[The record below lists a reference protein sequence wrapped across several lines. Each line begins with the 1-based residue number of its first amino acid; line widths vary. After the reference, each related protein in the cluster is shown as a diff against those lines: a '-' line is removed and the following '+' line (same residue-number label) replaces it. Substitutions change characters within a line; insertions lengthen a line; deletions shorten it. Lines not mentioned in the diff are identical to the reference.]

1 MKFAAKMI
9 LMLLLFPC
17 AGVAQE
23 ALPVFVS
30 ILPQKYFA
38 EKIGGEFVQVSV
50 MVAPGAGPHT
60 YEPKPAQMA
69 ELSKA
74 RVYFAAGVPFEST
87 WLARFAASNPAM
99 RIISTQEG
107 IEKIPMIS
115 HHHEE
120 DREKH
125 GHHHDEHEGIR
136 DPHIWLSP
144 PLVMVQARNILMALR
159 SADPAHATVYENRY
173 KDFVREIADLDM
185 EIFRILGEK
194 EMRTEFMVFHPAWGY
209 FAQAYGLRQVPA
221 ETEGKEPKPAELRKL
236 IEWGKKENIKAVFV
250 QPQYSEKSAGV
261 IASAIGGEVIAAD
274 PLAEDWADNL
284 RQIAMKFREALRK

>member
-1 MKFAAKMI
+1 MKFILKMI
-9 LMLLLFPC
+9 LIPALMMLPA
-17 AGVAQE
+17 AGIAQE

-60 YEPKPAQMA
+60 YEPKPAQMV
-69 ELSKA
+69 ELSKT

-87 WLARFAASNPAM
+87 WLDRFAAANPSLQ
-99 RIISTQEG
+99 IVFTQQG

-115 HHHEE
+115 HNHEE
-120 DREKH
+120 EAGTH
-125 GHHHDEHEGIR
+125 EHHNHEGVR

-144 PLVMVQARNILMALR
+144 PLVMVQARNILKALV
-159 SADPAHATVYENRY
+159 SADPDHADVYENRY
-173 KDFVREIADLDM
+173 KDFIRETADLDM

-194 EMRTEFMVFHPAWGY
+194 ELRREFMVFHPAWGY
-209 FAQAYGLRQVPA
+209 FAQAYGLKQVPV
-221 ETEGKEPKPAELRKL
+221 ETEGKEPKPAELQKL

-261 IASAIGGEVIAAD
+261 IASAIGGQVIVAD
-274 PLAEDWADNL
+274 PLAGDWADNL
-284 RQIAMKFREALRK
+284 RQIAMKFREALKK